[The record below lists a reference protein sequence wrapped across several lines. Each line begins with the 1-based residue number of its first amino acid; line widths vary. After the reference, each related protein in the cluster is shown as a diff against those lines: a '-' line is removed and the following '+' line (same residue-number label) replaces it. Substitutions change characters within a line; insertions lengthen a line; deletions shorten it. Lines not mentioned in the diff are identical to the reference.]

1 MTTIASLVKRVER
14 IEAKQHVG
22 APKGLV
28 AFRSLTDE
36 EAADAK
42 LNWRQW
48 VADGRAKLQWGCVV
62 IPSSMLTTEEWITET
77 AHLRG
82 EPVH

>member
-1 MTTIASLVKRVER
+1 MTTIASLLKRVER

-36 EAADAK
+36 EAEDAK

-48 VADGRAKLQWGCVV
+48 VSDGRAKLQWGCIVS
-62 IPSSMLTTEEWITET
+62 PFERLTVEEWEYTYHSIM
-77 AHLRG
+77 R
-82 EPVH
+82 

>member
-1 MTTIASLVKRVER
+1 MTTIASLLKRVER

-42 LNWRQW
+42 LNWREW
-48 VADGRAKLQWGCVV
+48 VADGQAKLQWGCIV
-62 IPSSMLTTEEWITET
+62 ITSEQLTVEQWEAQT